1 MNTIELY
8 VQTDVKESVDVI
20 YSIDSEEKNMQIST
34 LLHFV
39 LYFPQLTLPFCAFS
53 FQRIHL

>member
-1 MNTIELY
+1 M
-8 VQTDVKESVDVI
+8 QTDVKESVDVI

-53 FQRIHL
+53 FQRINL